1 MGFFSRLFGGNKKAV
16 KKKAAELEPLAAP
29 APALTSLGAPRSA
42 GQAVTTGISY
52 DPNLVSKLKEDHQS
66 LFQIYGNLTAA
77 TERGDYAAIA
87 PLLRELKLAFQ
98 THIMLENVKF
108 YVYLQQSVAHD
119 AQLSSFLAELRQ
131 EMNGIARALAK
142 FVNTYSTGS
151 LTVEMVQP
159 FKAELA
165 GIGVVLTK
173 RVELEESRL
182 YTLYQANY

>member
-1 MGFFSRLFGGNKKAV
+1 MGFFSRLFGGKKKAV
-16 KKKAAELEPLAAP
+16 ALEPLAAP
-29 APALTSLGAPRSA
+29 APTPIPVEVPGSA
-42 GQAVTTGISY
+42 GQTASTGISY

-66 LFQIYGNLTAA
+66 LFKIYGDLAAA
-77 TERGDYAAIA
+77 TDRGDYALIA
-87 PLLRELKLAFQ
+87 PLLSELKLAFQ

-119 AQLSSFLAELRQ
+119 AQLSSFLVELRQ
-131 EMNGIARALAK
+131 EMNGIARALVK
-142 FVNTYSTGS
+142 FVNTYSMGS
-151 LTVEMVQP
+151 FTAEMAEP

-182 YTLYQANY
+182 YTLYQPSY

>member
-1 MGFFSRLFGGNKKAV
+1 MGFFSRLFGGKKKAV
-16 KKKAAELEPLAAP
+16 ALEPLAAP
-29 APALTSLGAPRSA
+29 ASAPAPVEASGSA
-42 GQAVTTGISY
+42 AQTASTGISY

-66 LFQIYGNLTAA
+66 LFKIYGNLTAA
-77 TERGDYAAIA
+77 TDRGDYAAIA
-87 PLLRELKLAFQ
+87 PLLSELKLAFQ

-119 AQLSSFLAELRQ
+119 AQLSSFLVELRQ
-131 EMNGIARALAK
+131 EMNGIARALVK
-142 FVNTYSTGS
+142 FVNTYSTGPF
-151 LTVEMVQP
+151 TAEMAEP

-182 YTLYQANY
+182 YTLYQPNY